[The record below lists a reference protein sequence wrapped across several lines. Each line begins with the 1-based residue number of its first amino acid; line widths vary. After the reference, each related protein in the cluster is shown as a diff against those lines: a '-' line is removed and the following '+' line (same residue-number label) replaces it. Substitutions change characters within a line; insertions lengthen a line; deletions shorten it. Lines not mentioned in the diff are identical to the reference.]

1 MILKLKNSDF
11 LMAKRLRHQRRTGCM
26 SSIVSVLNFRHS
38 RVTRRLL
45 SDHKAHMTESS
56 TGPSSPTSEVSS
68 LTDSEEMHQGI
79 ESPKSENSEAA
90 HTRVKE
96 LMEEEMQM
104 DQTEKISSRSFDNR
118 QTSQCHEFEE
128 LMNKL
133 ILIQEK
139 RNEEQKPSF
148 ERSNS
153 LDHKRNNP
161 ISEQPVTSK
170 NRNFF
175 RRRSKSHECI
185 SFNVNDT
192 PPPSNTTNGYK
203 VRHERSVS
211 HFSFTEMKR
220 KLKNAIGKSS
230 RDSGC
235 LEKPVVDGNSGWN
248 SPNRD
253 HFSSE
258 RFSRIAYGLKQDMGS
273 RLCKSERNL
282 NGNKEIGDMSDRVS
296 NLYIEAKKHLHEILN
311 NEDEDTGLIMSH
323 SRTLGNLLCF
333 PGYNSHSTELGRRTE
348 PIVNESQLNEP
359 LVNESQ
365 LNELIVNESQL
376 NVADD
381 DHQEPEVSDEVH
393 QAEGVVEML
402 RPLSPEET
410 EVFDMVD
417 STEEDE
423 LSCSPVVS
431 PSRSSPSSNRKSEE
445 VENTSD
451 DRTGKPSPVS
461 VLEPLFS
468 DDDISPAR
476 TISRS
481 SESSIQPLR
490 IRFEEIVNPTK
501 QQETCSLNHAEN
513 EESVYEYVE
522 AVLLAS
528 DLNWDEFEQR
538 WLSSDQILDPSL
550 YHELQIF
557 SSRAQHDQLLLFD
570 TTNEILMEIC
580 DRSLAFFP
588 GLSYCKQ
595 SIHPLP
601 KGMDLINEV
610 WERIES
616 RLYCHYPRSL
626 DQLIKKEF
634 EISRRWM
641 DLCSETLEVVTEV
654 EEWIFDEMIDD
665 TVWSLL
671 HG

>member
-1 MILKLKNSDF
+1 
-11 LMAKRLRHQRRTGCM
+11 MAKRLKRQNRNRSGCM
-26 SSIVSVLNFRHS
+26 SSIVSIFSFRPHG

-45 SDHKAHMTESS
+45 SDHTAHMNEST
-56 TGPSSPTSEVSS
+56 TGPSCPTSDVSS
-68 LTDSEEMHQGI
+68 LTDSEEMRHGI
-79 ESPKSENSEAA
+79 ESPKSENSDSA
-90 HTRVKE
+90 HTRVQE

-104 DQTEKISSRSFDNR
+104 DQTENISSKSFDSR
-118 QTSQCHEFEE
+118 ETSQCHDFED

-133 ILIQEK
+133 ILTHEK
-139 RNEEQKPSF
+139 QNEEQKPASF

-153 LDHKRNNP
+153 LDHKRNHPTLEEP
-161 ISEQPVTSK
+161 ITRK

-185 SFNVNDT
+185 SFTDNDT
-192 PPPSNTTNGYK
+192 PPPSNMTNGFK
-203 VRHERSVS
+203 VHHERSVS

-230 RDSGC
+230 RDPGC
-235 LEKPVVDGNSGWN
+235 LEKPVVDGNSGWS

-253 HFSSE
+253 HFYSE
-258 RFSRIAYGLKQDMGS
+258 RFSRIAYGLKQDTGS
-273 RLCKSERNL
+273 RLSKSDRNL
-282 NGNKEIGDMSDRVS
+282 TGNKEIGDMSDRVS
-296 NLYIEAKKHLHEILN
+296 NLYIEAKKHLHELLN
-311 NEDEDTGLIMSH
+311 NEDEDTQLIMSH
-323 SRTLGNLLCF
+323 SRTLGNLLSF
-333 PGYNSHSTELGRRTE
+333 PGYNSHSSELGRRTE
-348 PIVNESQLNEP
+348 PTVK
-359 LVNESQ
+359 ESQ

-376 NVADD
+376 NMTDGD
-381 DHQEPEVSDEVH
+381 QQEPEVSDEVH
-393 QAEGVVEML
+393 QAEGVVEIL
-402 RPLSPEET
+402 KPLSPEES
-410 EVFDMVD
+410 EVFDVVD

-476 TISRS
+476 TIFRS
-481 SESSIQPLR
+481 AESSIQPLR
-490 IRFEEIVNPTK
+490 IRFEEIVIPTK

-538 WLSSDQILDPSL
+538 WLSSAQILDPSL

-557 SSRAQHDQLLLFD
+557 SSRAPHDQLLLFD
-570 TTNEILMEIC
+570 TTNEILKEVC
-580 DRSLAFFP
+580 DCSLAFFP
-588 GLSYCKQ
+588 ESSYRKP
-595 SIHPLP
+595 SIHLFP

-610 WERIES
+610 WERIEP
-616 RLYCHYPRSL
+616 RLNCYYPRSL
-626 DQLIKKEF
+626 DQLIKKDF
-634 EISRRWM
+634 EVSRTWM
-641 DLCSETLEVVTEV
+641 ELHSETREIVTDV
-654 EEWIFDEMIDD
+654 EEQIFEDIIDD
-665 TVWSLL
+665 IVFSLL
-671 HG
+671 HTVEVN